1 MWRERGRGLSTSLAE
16 FFEAYTGC
24 FSCIYLRHYVSDP
37 THVIDMSSLH
47 VSDEG
52 ALMTEPV
59 RIFIAVRL
67 TVMTSNGRSGQGPV
81 GQL

>member
-1 MWRERGRGLSTSLAE
+1 MM
-16 FFEAYTGC
+16 FFMYL
-24 FSCIYLRHYVSDP
+24 LRHYVSDP

-52 ALMTEPV
+52 ALTTEPV
-59 RIFIAVRL
+59 LIFRAVRS

>member
-1 MWRERGRGLSTSLAE
+1 
-16 FFEAYTGC
+16 
-24 FSCIYLRHYVSDP
+24 VSYP

-52 ALMTEPV
+52 ALTTEPV
-59 RIFIAVRL
+59 RSFRAVRS